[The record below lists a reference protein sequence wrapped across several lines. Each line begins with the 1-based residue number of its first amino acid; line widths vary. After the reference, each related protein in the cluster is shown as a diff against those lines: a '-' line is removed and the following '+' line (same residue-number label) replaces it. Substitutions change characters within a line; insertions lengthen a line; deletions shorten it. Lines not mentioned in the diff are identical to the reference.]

1 MSDLK
6 SIEKLKLEKLFQMG
20 GGYVLNFS
28 DRTFQ
33 EFVLE
38 NTGLDAYDTK
48 YTYRTG
54 SKANRLRAIWDKE
67 SNYTVSKLI
76 FDFFEY
82 WKELKRTHKTPI
94 EENEKLLFD
103 ECYKIAER
111 LKSETLGEHIEA
123 IQPNTDEKSFHRLAT
138 SIREDIENNKPDE
151 ALDRLHTFV
160 VKYIREL
167 CDKHGVI
174 CDKNKPLHSFFGEYV
189 KNLKSKNLIEAAMT
203 ERILK
208 SSISILES
216 FNDVRNNKSYA
227 HDNQLLNY
235 NESLFIFRNIS
246 SIIEFL
252 QHIESSNGTPNIN
265 EKTGIDLPF

>member
-6 SIEKLKLEKLFQMG
+6 SIEKSKLEKLFQMG

-33 EFVLE
+33 EFILE
-38 NTGLDAYDTK
+38 NVGIDAYDAK
-48 YTYRTG
+48 YAYRSG

-67 SNYTVSKLI
+67 SNYTISKLI
-76 FDFFEY
+76 FDLIEY
-82 WKELKRTHKTPI
+82 WKETKRANQTPI
-94 EENEKLLFD
+94 EENEKFLFD

-123 IQPNTDEKSFHRLAT
+123 IQANTDEKSFHRLAE
-138 SIREDIENNKPDE
+138 SIRQGIENNKPDE

-167 CDKHGVI
+167 CDKHGVSY
-174 CDKNKPLHSFFGEYV
+174 DKNKPLHSFFGEYV
-189 KNLKSKNLIEAAMT
+189 KCLKSKNLIDAEMT

-208 SSISILES
+208 SSISILEAY
-216 FNDVRNNKSYA
+216 NDVRNNKSYA

-235 NESLFIFRNIS
+235 NESLLIFRNIS

-252 QHIESSNGTPNIN
+252 QHIELSNNTSNNN
-265 EKTGIDLPF
+265 EKIEIDLPF